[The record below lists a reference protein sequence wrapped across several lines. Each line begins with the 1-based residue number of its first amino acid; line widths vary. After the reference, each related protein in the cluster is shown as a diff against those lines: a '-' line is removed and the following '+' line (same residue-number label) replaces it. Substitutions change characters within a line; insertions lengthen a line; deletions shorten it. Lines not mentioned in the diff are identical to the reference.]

1 VESTATIDLPSPSRP
16 ERDGWLQGR
25 SDRIERSPAVLP
37 IRVLIVARVRLY
49 RDGLAETLARNP
61 RIQVVGTAA
70 QATDGLKKVF
80 ELRPDVVLA
89 DLEMDSGER
98 LVRACVRAVPN
109 AKVLALCVS
118 DSEHELLNAA
128 EVGVS
133 GYVTHDTSLDEL
145 VSAVASVARGE
156 MLCSPRVAA
165 TLLRQVGAL
174 ASRARPRRE
183 EARLTPRELQILELI
198 DVGRSNKEIARELYI
213 EVPTVKNHVHNI
225 LEKLCVG
232 RRAEAAAKLRDRRLL
247 AGPRPPEEQRPG
259 P

>member
-1 VESTATIDLPSPSRP
+1 VGPAATIDLQPRTRP
-16 ERDGWLQGR
+16 QPEAWPQGR
-25 SDRIERSPAVLP
+25 SDRTERSPSGLP

-49 RDGLAETLARNP
+49 RDGLAETLARDP
-61 RIQVVGTAA
+61 RLHVVGTAA
-70 QATDGLKKVF
+70 EATDGLKQVF

-89 DLEMDSGER
+89 DLEMASGDR

-128 EVGVS
+128 EAGVS

-145 VSAVASVARGE
+145 VSAVDSVARGE

-174 ASRARPRRE
+174 ANRARPRRE

-198 DVGRSNKEIARELYI
+198 DLGRSNKEIARELYI

-247 AGPRPPEEQRPG
+247 GS
-259 P
+259 